1 MSRRWIGGVLLSL
14 WLALGWSPCA
24 QAHLR
29 DYLVNQSYYTTK
41 RGEVEVELHNDMN
54 FSEADNDES
63 YHSQHQIELEYG
75 VLDHL
80 QLAYYEVYTWDRAKD
95 WERDA
100 FKIEAK
106 LRLAEAGQWPLDVA
120 FYTEYK
126 NPDGHRRVR
135 SDELEN
141 KVILSRDLGP
151 WNLVGNFIFSKDLNN
166 GNPWEFEYTAGVSYA
181 LTARTRLGLE
191 VQEALGDSD
200 VFGRLGHRELLLVPG
215 IYTSLTPHIRLV
227 AGPAFGLTR
236 YSDEFQLRSI
246 VEVEF

>member
-1 MSRRWIGGVLLSL
+1 MSLRHIGVGVV
-14 WLALGWSPCA
+14 ALGFSVMA
-24 QAHLR
+24 SSVADAHLR

-41 RGEVEVELHNDMN
+41 RGEFEVEFHNDMN

-63 YHSQHQIELEYG
+63 YNSEHQIELEYG

-80 QLAYYEVYTWDRAKD
+80 QVAYYEVYTQDRAKD

-100 FKIEAK
+100 FKIETK
-106 LRLAEAGQWPLDVA
+106 LRLAEAGQWPVDIA

-141 KVILSRDLGP
+141 KVILSRDLGS
-151 WNLVGNFIFSKDLNN
+151 WNLIGNFIFAKDINN
-166 GNPWEFEYTAGVSYA
+166 GNPWEFKYTAGLSYA
-181 LTARTRLGLE
+181 LTPRPRLGLE
-191 VQEALGDSD
+191 IQEALGDSD

>member
-1 MSRRWIGGVLLSL
+1 MSLRRISMGVVAVGCSL
-14 WLALGWSPCA
+14 MASSVA
-24 QAHLR
+24 DAHLR
-29 DYLVNQSYYTTK
+29 DYLVNQPYYTTK
-41 RGEVEVELHNDMN
+41 QGECEVAFHNDMN

-63 YHSQHQIELEYG
+63 YNSRHQIELEYG

-80 QLAYYEVYTWDRAKD
+80 QLAYYEVYTWDRAND

-106 LRLAEAGQWPLDVA
+106 VRLVEAGQWPVDIAL
-120 FYTEYK
+120 YTEYK
-126 NPDGHRRVR
+126 NPDGHRRIR

-141 KVILSRDLGP
+141 KVILSGDLGP
-151 WNLVGNFIFSKDLNN
+151 WNLIGNFIFSKDLNN

-191 VQEALGDSD
+191 IQEALGDSD
-200 VFGRLGHRELLLVPG
+200 VFGRLGHREFLLVPG
-215 IYTSLTPHIRLV
+215 IYTSLTPHLRLV
-227 AGPAFGLTR
+227 VGPAFGLTR